1 MLHVLLA
8 YGLIASA
15 PPGVQPPAAT
25 ITRPATAVTLGEA
38 LASIQSQ
45 TGLTL
50 TTTLD
55 PKSPLTLK
63 RREGALWPLLTEV
76 ADAARGRLTVT
87 QKGKAVVIVPRA
99 EPRGFLFDPNLSVN
113 MHPTRLSSID
123 GAFRVVAKQTV
134 SRRDIE
140 FGGGATELTLLVHW
154 DPRLP
159 VFRIDGEPRGKLE
172 VHTEYDWPPMGLTY
186 QYRPALR
193 ERSSVSGK
201 VATSGHSVTSV
212 MRIDAKVRDSG
223 GGGAMWRIGNFLEM
237 EGKFTVT
244 AAAKMLQF
252 RVGDTSKPTTLTQEG
267 VTFTLQTPRKVGE
280 RWDVPVEL
288 VYPPSKVEFESFEA
302 GVWLSRNKLQLI
314 DPTGKPLDPMNEDF
328 RESPGKANLV
338 YRFPA
343 GKVPADR
350 AGWSL
355 VYETPS
361 PLVEFDVAF
370 TLSNIPLP

>member
-8 YGLIASA
+8 CGLIASA
-15 PPGVQPPAAT
+15 ATGVQPPAAT
-25 ITRPATAVTLGEA
+25 VTLPPAAATLGEA
-38 LASIQSQ
+38 LASIQAQS
-45 TGLTL
+45 GLTL

-55 PKSPLTLK
+55 PKLPLTLK
-63 RREGALWPLLTEV
+63 RREGPLWPLLTEV
-76 ADAARGRLTVT
+76 AESAGARLSVA
-87 QKGKAVVIVPRA
+87 QKGKAVAIVPGV
-99 EPRGFLFDPNLSVN
+99 ESVD
-113 MHPTRLSSID
+113 MDYFHKTRLSSID
-123 GAFRVVAKQTV
+123 GAFRVVAKQV
-134 SRRDIE
+134 VCRRDIDT
-140 FGGGATELTLLVHW
+140 GKRVTEVTLEVHYP
-154 DPRLP
+154 PRLP
-159 VFRIDGEPRGKLE
+159 VFRIDSEPRGT
-172 VHTEYDWPPMGLTY
+172 VSGVVVDDS
-186 QYRPALR
+186 RALR
-193 ERSSVSGK
+193 RLLK
-201 VATSGHSVTSV
+201 VFTNDMTPSASKTAVAGSAFTSLLRFPELPLSKRMLGTDG
-212 MRIDAKVRDSG
+212 RINSLD
-223 GGGAMWRIGNFLEM
+223 IQ
-237 EGKFTVT
+237 GKFAVT

-252 RVGDTSKPTTLTQEG
+252 RVADTTKPTTLTEEG
-267 VTFTLQTPRKVGE
+267 VTFTLQTPRKVGD

-302 GVWLSRNKLQLI
+302 GVWLSQNRLQLI
-314 DPTGKPLDPMNEDF
+314 DPAGKPLDPINEDF

>member
-8 YGLIASA
+8 CGLIASA
-15 PPGVQPPAAT
+15 APAGQPPAAT
-25 ITRPATAVTLGEA
+25 VTLPPAAVTLGEG
-38 LASIQSQ
+38 LASIQAQ

-55 PKSPLTLK
+55 PKSLLK
-63 RREGALWPLLTEV
+63 LSRREGPLWPLLTEV
-76 ADAARGRLTVT
+76 ATASGGRLTVA
-87 QKGKAVVIVPRA
+87 QKGRAVAIDKGVPA
-99 EPRGFLFDPNLSVN
+99 PA
-113 MHPTRLSSID
+113 SID
-123 GAFRVVAKQTV
+123 GAFRVAVKQV
-134 SRRDIE
+134 SCRRD
-140 FGGGATELTLLVHW
+140 FDTGHSVTEVTLEVQW
-154 DPRLP
+154 GPRLP
-159 VFRIDGEPRGKLE
+159 VFRIDSEPRGTLE
-172 VHTEYDWPPMGLTY
+172 GIISDANP
-186 QYRPALR
+186 LR
-193 ERSSVSGK
+193 KHDTAYTKIMTPSAGKTAVSG
-201 VATSGHSVTSV
+201 SSFTSV
-212 MRIDAKVRDSG
+212 LRFPELPLAAPSYNSNGANRQLTSLTIG
-223 GGGAMWRIGNFLEM
+223 GH
-237 EGKFTVT
+237 FTVT

-302 GVWLSRNKLQLI
+302 GVWLSQNRLQLI
-314 DPTGKPLDPMNEDF
+314 DPAGKPLDPMNEDF

>member
-8 YGLIASA
+8 CGLIASA
-15 PPGVQPPAAT
+15 APAGQPPAAT
-25 ITRPATAVTLGEA
+25 VTLPPAVATLGEA
-38 LASIQSQ
+38 LASIQTQ

-63 RREGALWPLLTEV
+63 RRDGALWPLLTEV
-76 ADAARGRLTVT
+76 ATAAGGRLAVT
-87 QKGKAVVIVPRA
+87 QKGRAVAIDKGVPSPA
-99 EPRGFLFDPNLSVN
+99 
-113 MHPTRLSSID
+113 SID
-123 GAFRVVAKQTV
+123 GAFRVAVKQV
-134 SRRDIE
+134 VCRRD
-140 FGGGATELTLLVHW
+140 FDTGRSVTEVALEVHW
-154 DPRLP
+154 EPRLP
-159 VFRIDGEPRGKLE
+159 VFRIDSEPRSTFSSDFLNGDVTPSAGKSA
-172 VHTEYDWPPMGLTY
+172 VGGTTF
-186 QYRPALR
+186 
-193 ERSSVSGK
+193 
-201 VATSGHSVTSV
+201 TSV
-212 MRIDAKVRDSG
+212 VRLPELPRSG
-223 GGGAMWRIGNFLEM
+223 GAQSRSGRIYAIDKLSLA
-237 EGKFTVT
+237 GKFTVT

-252 RVGDTSKPTTLTQEG
+252 RVADTSKPTTLTQEG
-267 VTFTLQTPRKVGE
+267 VTFTLQTPRKVGD

-302 GVWLSRNKLQLI
+302 GVWLSSNRLQLI
-314 DPTGKPLDPMNEDF
+314 DPAGKPFDPINEDF

>member
-8 YGLIASA
+8 CGLIASA
-15 PPGVQPPAAT
+15 TTGVQPPAAT
-25 ITRPATAVTLGEA
+25 VTLPPTAATFGDV
-38 LASIQSQ
+38 LASIQAQS
-45 TGLTL
+45 GLTL

-55 PKSPLTLK
+55 AKLPLTLK
-63 RREGALWPLLTEV
+63 RREGALWPLLTEI
-76 ADAARGRLTVT
+76 ADAAGGRLTVT
-87 QKGKAVVIVPRA
+87 QKGKSVVIVPGVESRA
-99 EPRGFLFDPNLSVN
+99 KLES
-113 MHPTRLSSID
+113 HPTRLSSID
-123 GAFRVVAKQTV
+123 GAFRVVAKQV
-134 SRRDIE
+134 VKRWDIDA
-140 FGGGATELTLLVHW
+140 GPGATEVTLAVHW

-159 VFRIDGEPRGKLE
+159 VFRIDGEPRGKFQAHALLRE
-172 VHTEYDWPPMGLTY
+172 MPMGRMETP
-186 QYRPALR
+186 YRPALGDW
-193 ERSSVSGK
+193 SSIVGK
-201 VATSGHSVTSV
+201 VVTSGHSATS
-212 MRIDAKVRDSG
+212 MLRFQAKPLNKTYFAPRADEL
-223 GGGAMWRIGNFLEM
+223 LEM

-252 RVGDTSKPTTLTQEG
+252 RVADTSKPTTLTQEG

-302 GVWLSRNKLQLI
+302 GVWLSNNRLQLI
-314 DPTGKPLDPMNEDF
+314 DPAGKPLDSMNEDF